1 MKKILIKIYKF
12 MTRIISKFR
21 NSLTGEEYQIG
32 AGEGGGATDPAI
44 VEQIYADLRK
54 EITDGDSNLHGE
66 IEQLNTNLRNE
77 IENTKT
83 NLQEEI
89 TDTKTNLQEEI
100 KRNEVPLYTDKT
112 IDEVKEMLGDDIN
125 IGKTVAVVENDRV
138 VEYCWQPVLSESIK
152 FYHEGM
158 GEYVI
163 AIRSM
168 ANDIKGEYDR
178 VYYAWVNGDIRYYTN
193 SSDDTVSIKTDAGM
207 LQVAPIY
214 EIVKT
219 AGFVRKTVF
228 YYENESAVA
237 YINGNEVMRITADGS
252 LRLSDGNG
260 FTATISPRQLAALVA
275 TIN

>member
-1 MKKILIKIYKF
+1 
-12 MTRIISKFR
+12 MTKIISKFR
-21 NSLTGEEYQIG
+21 NAFTGEEYQIG

-77 IENTKT
+77 IADTKT
-83 NLQEEI
+83 NLRNEI

-100 KRNEVPLYTDKT
+100 KRSEVPLYTDKT

-152 FYHEGM
+152 FYHADM

-178 VYYAWVNGDIRYYTN
+178 VYYAWVNGDNRYYTN

-207 LQVAPIY
+207 LQVAPSY

-275 TIN
+275 TLN

>member
-1 MKKILIKIYKF
+1 MKKILIKIYKS
-12 MTRIISKFR
+12 MTKIISKFK
-21 NSLTGEEYQIG
+21 NSFTGEVYQIG

-77 IENTKT
+77 IE
-83 NLQEEI
+83 
-89 TDTKTNLQEEI
+89 DAKTNLQEEI

-152 FYHEGM
+152 FYHADM
-158 GEYVI
+158 GEYVT
-163 AIRSM
+163 AIRSK

-178 VYYAWVNGDIRYYTN
+178 AYYAWVNGDNHYYTN
-193 SSDDTVSIKTDAGM
+193 SLDDVVRIKTDAGM
-207 LQVAPIY
+207 LEVAPSY

-219 AGFVRKTVF
+219 VGFVRKTVF

-275 TIN
+275 TLN

>member
-1 MKKILIKIYKF
+1 
-12 MTRIISKFR
+12 MTKIISKFR
-21 NSLTGEEYQIG
+21 NAFTGEEYQIG
-32 AGEGGGATDPAI
+32 SGEGGGATDPAI

-77 IENTKT
+77 IANTKT
-83 NLQEEI
+83 NLHGEI
-89 TDTKTNLQEEI
+89 ADAKTNLQEEI

-138 VEYCWQPVLSESIK
+138 VEYCWQPVLSESIE
-152 FYHEGM
+152 FYHVGM
-158 GEYVI
+158 GESVI

-178 VYYAWVNGDIRYYTN
+178 TYYAWVNGDTRYYTN
-193 SSDDTVSIKTDAGM
+193 SLDNKVSMKTDAGM
-207 LQVAPIY
+207 IEVASSY

-237 YINGNEVMRITADGS
+237 YINGNEVMCITADGS
-252 LRLSDGNG
+252 LRLSDGND
-260 FTATISPRQLAALVA
+260 FTATISARQLAALVA

>member
-1 MKKILIKIYKF
+1 
-12 MTRIISKFR
+12 MTKIISKFR
-21 NSLTGEEYQIG
+21 NTFTGEEFVIAG
-32 AGEGGGATDPAI
+32 AGEGGGSFDPAI

-77 IENTKT
+77 IEGAKT
-83 NLQEEI
+83 NLTEEI
-89 TDTKTNLQEEI
+89 EGAKTELQEEI
-100 KRNEVPLYTDKT
+100 KRNEMPLYTDKT
-112 IDEVKEMLGDDIN
+112 IEEVKELLGDDIN

-138 VEYCWQPVLSESIK
+138 VEYCWQPVLSESIE

-158 GEYVI
+158 GESVI

-168 ANDIKGEYDR
+168 TNDIKGEYER
-178 VYYAWVNGDIRYYTN
+178 AYYAWVNGDIRYYTN
-193 SSDDTVSIKTDAGM
+193 SLDDGVSMKNDAGM
-207 LQVAPIY
+207 HEVASSY

-237 YINGNEVMRITADGS
+237 YVNGNEVMRITADGS

>member
-1 MKKILIKIYKF
+1 
-12 MTRIISKFR
+12 
-21 NSLTGEEYQIG
+21 
-32 AGEGGGATDPAI
+32 
-44 VEQIYADLRK
+44 
-54 EITDGDSNLHGE
+54 
-66 IEQLNTNLRNE
+66 
-77 IENTKT
+77 
-83 NLQEEI
+83 
-89 TDTKTNLQEEI
+89 
-100 KRNEVPLYTDKT
+100 
-112 IDEVKEMLGDDIN
+112 MLGDDIN

-152 FYHEGM
+152 FYNADI

-178 VYYAWVNGDIRYYTN
+178 VYYAWVNGDNRYYTN

-207 LQVAPIY
+207 LQVAPSY

-275 TIN
+275 TLN